1 MELDDTEESFSE
13 FKDSF
18 SYGSRNDLSFKFL
31 ESLESDEAAEFLRLV
46 LFEVGELFDGAP
58 PERLIDLAYQW
69 QVKAYR
75 PQPGAKRKYTYDD
88 RPFARLD
95 KPLSEATVGLVT
107 SSGHFPADRD
117 PAPFGVTAMT
127 QNEAIDRLDDFLRSQ
142 PELTAIPRSVPLD
155 ELGVRHPGYDIRS
168 AQRDPG
174 VAFPRD
180 LLAEAEER
188 GLIGRLSDE
197 AYSFVGACAQGRIRN
212 EAPDW
217 VERWKHAGIEALLLV
232 PV

>member
-1 MELDDTEESFSE
+1 MELDDTDESFSE

-46 LFEVGELFDGAP
+46 LFEMGELFDGAS

-75 PQPGAKRKYTYDD
+75 PQPGAKRRYTYDD
-88 RPFARLD
+88 RPFSRLD
-95 KPLSEATVGLVT
+95 RPLAETTVGLVT
-107 SSGHFPADRD
+107 SSGHFPANSD
-117 PAPFGVTAMT
+117 PAPFGVAGMT
-127 QNEAIDRLDDFLRSQ
+127 QDEAIDRLEDFLRAR

-168 AQRDPG
+168 VQRDPS
-174 VAFPRD
+174 VAFPR
-180 LLAEAEER
+180 
-188 GLIGRLSDE
+188 GRLSDE
-197 AYSFVGACAQGRIRN
+197 AYSFVGACAQGRMRD
-212 EAPDW
+212 EAPNW
-217 VERWKHAGIEALLLV
+217 VEDWKRAGIEALLLV